1 LDKRSSVSVYRRI
14 RRSIE
19 CFHSVVALTRA
30 ARFLSLCAVGG
41 LLVVS
46 GVSADVAEP
55 GANNVSRLDAKVYAR
70 AERFL
75 PWNADKYARN
85 SNVDHQWIGTTDTFW
100 YARRTE
106 TGKEFVIV
114 DAASGKRRAAF
125 DHALLARALSAALGK
140 PVDPQNLPFER
151 FELLDGGRSG
161 ALGVS
166 IENKDWRCNLSQS
179 RCDAEASASNPAH
192 VVSPDGKWA
201 AFLKDHNVWLR
212 SLRDQTE
219 RPLTRDGE
227 EHYGYGTFP
236 GTGGAMGLRPAQQ
249 RSPTVLWSPDS
260 SKLLTHR
267 LDEREVLDMHLL
279 EMAPANGVRPVL
291 HSFRYALPGDAHK
304 PSQQLVIAD
313 VASGE
318 LTQMKHEPLAVT
330 YVDSIL
336 DDRVWWSEDSDTVY
350 VIPREEG
357 QQRVQLLAVNAGTGE
372 TRQLIEEDGKTYVE
386 IGPTVAE
393 RAVTTLPDG
402 RILWY
407 SERSDWGHLYLYDR
421 NGQLIRPLTSGAWK
435 VGSVVRIDMQ
445 HARVY
450 FTAAGREAGEDPY
463 QQHLY
468 VVNLDGSAL
477 RLLTPEN
484 ADHEIRL
491 AAPEIYRN
499 LMPGMPDSSKESFSP
514 SGRYFVE
521 TYSRPDLASVTVLR
535 TAAGRLITT
544 LEHADTSALQVE
556 GLRLPEPFSA
566 LAADGHTKVYGTIY
580 RPSHFDPQRKY
591 PIIDV
596 IYGGPQHIITA
607 KTFRGALF
615 GAYYT
620 PQALAELGFIV
631 INIDGRGTPSRSKS
645 FHDESYGNLA
655 QAGGL
660 EDHIAG
666 IRQLA
671 ARYPYIDLERVGITG
686 GSGGGF
692 ASTRA
697 ILAYPDFFKV
707 AVSMAGNH
715 DQRGY
720 LLAWGPT
727 YQGPYQGANYDAQI
741 NARLAANLKG
751 KLFLIHGDMDDNVH
765 PALTVQVAD
774 ALIKANKDFDFLL
787 MPGFDHRSML
797 GPTSTYVQRRLWDYF
812 VRHLLGAEPPEDYKI
827 SGPSP

>member
-1 LDKRSSVSVYRRI
+1 MD
-14 RRSIE
+14 
-19 CFHSVVALTRA
+19 
-30 ARFLSLCAVGG
+30 
-41 LLVVS
+41 
-46 GVSADVAEP
+46 GVSKV
-55 GANNVSRLDAKVYAR
+55 DAKVYAR

-75 PWNADKYARN
+75 PWNADKYAPN
-85 SNVDHQWIGTTDTFW
+85 SNVDHHWIGTTDTFW
-100 YARRTE
+100 YARRRLA
-106 TGKEFVIV
+106 GKEFVIV

-125 DHALLARALSAALGK
+125 DHALLARTLSAALGK

-151 FELLDGGRSG
+151 FELLDGARSR
-161 ALGVS
+161 AIGVS
-166 IENKDWRCNLSQS
+166 IESKDWRCDLSQP
-179 RCDAEASASNPAH
+179 RCDARAFASKPAH

-212 SLRDQTE
+212 SLRDHTE

-249 RSPTVLWSPDS
+249 KVPTVLWSPDS

-304 PSQQLVIAD
+304 PLQQLVIVD

-318 LTQMKHEPLAVT
+318 LTPAKHEPFAVT

-350 VIPREEG
+350 AIPREEG
-357 QQRVQLLAVNAGTGE
+357 QQRVQLLAVNAATGD
-372 TRQLIEEDGKTYVE
+372 TRQVIEERGKTYAE

-393 RAVTTLPDG
+393 RAVRTLPDG

-435 VGSVVRIDMQ
+435 LGSIVRVDMQ
-445 HARVY
+445 QARVY

-468 VVNLDGSAL
+468 VVNLDGSGL

-484 ADHEIRL
+484 ADHEIRR

-499 LMPGMPDSSKESFSP
+499 LLPGMPASSEESFSP

-521 TYSRPDLASVTVLR
+521 TYSRPDLPSITVLR

-544 LEHADTSALQVE
+544 LERADTSALD
-556 GLRLPEPFSA
+556 GLKLPEPFNV
-566 LAADGHTKVYGTIY
+566 LAADGRTRLYGTIF
-580 RPSHFDPQRKY
+580 RPSDLDPGRKY

-596 IYGGPQHIITA
+596 IYGGPQHIVTQ
-607 KTFRGALF
+607 KSFRAALF
-615 GAYYT
+615 AVYST

-631 INIDGRGTPSRSKS
+631 ITIDGRGTPSRSKS
-645 FHDESYGNLA
+645 FHDESYGNLH
-655 QAGGL
+655 QAGNL
-660 EDHIAG
+660 EDHMAG
-666 IRQLA
+666 VRQLA
-671 ARYPYIDLERVGITG
+671 ARYPYIDVERVGITG

-697 ILAYPDFFKV
+697 ILAYPDFYKV
-707 AVSMAGNH
+707 AVSFAGNH

-727 YQGPYQGANYDAQI
+727 YQGLYQGANYDAQI
-741 NARLAANLKG
+741 NARLAPNLKG
-751 KLFLIHGDMDDNVH
+751 KLLLVHGDMDDNVH
-765 PALTVQVAD
+765 PALTLQVAD
-774 ALIKANKDFDFLL
+774 ALIKANKDFDLLL

-797 GPTSTYVQRRLWDYF
+797 GATATYFQRRQWDYF
-812 VRHLLGAEPPEDYKI
+812 VRHLLGAEPPEGYKI
-827 SGPSP
+827 SVPSP